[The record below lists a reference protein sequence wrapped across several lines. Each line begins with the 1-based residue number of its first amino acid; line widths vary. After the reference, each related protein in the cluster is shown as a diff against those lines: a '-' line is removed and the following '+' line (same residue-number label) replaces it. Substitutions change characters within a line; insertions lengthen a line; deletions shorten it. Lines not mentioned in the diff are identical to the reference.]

1 MNKLSI
7 IIANFNN
14 STLIEQCVESIGSF
28 ENIEV
33 IIIDDKSTD
42 NSAVILKKIK
52 DRFKDIK
59 IIYNKENMG
68 LGLTRNIGIK
78 ESTGDYIM
86 FIDADDLL
94 VENGIYNLKKIL
106 KDNEVDL
113 LSFRFKRMD
122 YDLTKKLNQL
132 TSITHFNYLK
142 KNIATKYV

>member
-78 ESTGDYIM
+78 ESTGD
-86 FIDADDLL
+86 
-94 VENGIYNLKKIL
+94 
-106 KDNEVDL
+106 
-113 LSFRFKRMD
+113 
-122 YDLTKKLNQL
+122 
-132 TSITHFNYLK
+132 
-142 KNIATKYV
+142 